1 VNLLKL
7 FIDAHL
13 VLLELLDLFE
23 DLHALTAASEHEGVS
38 CGSPVETL
46 DTWLN
51 STIKQ
56 IQVLFEQELLL
67 VGDSMHDGVI
77 VSHNQHHIFSK
88 DPKLFFLSK

>member
-51 STIKQ
+51 STVEQ
-56 IQVLFEQELLL
+56 IQVLFKQKLLFIR
-67 VGDSMHDGVI
+67 DSVHNCVI
-77 VSHNQHHIFSK
+77 VSHN
-88 DPKLFFLSK
+88 

>member
-1 VNLLKL
+1 MNLLKL

-51 STIKQ
+51 STIEQ
-56 IQVLFEQELLL
+56 IQVLFEQKLLL
-67 VGDSMHDGVI
+67 IRDSVHNCVV
-77 VSHNQHHIFSK
+77 VSHN
-88 DPKLFFLSK
+88 

>member
-23 DLHALTAASEHEGVS
+23 DLHALTAASEHEGIS

-51 STIKQ
+51 STIEQ
-56 IQVLFEQELLL
+56 IQVLFEQKLLL
-67 VGDSMHDGVI
+67 IRDSVHNCVV
-77 VSHNQHHIFSK
+77 VSHN
-88 DPKLFFLSK
+88 